1 MLALKII
8 LSAILAFILTLLIEL
23 GLDELIKV
31 ELSMLVA
38 VALLE
43 ELLKFLPILAF
54 HKKIEGLDVLKYAA
68 LSAFV
73 FAMCENM
80 FFQASAFLD
89 GNSFNWMRPVLASNL
104 HIVATFLL
112 AICWMKDRS
121 LKGFAKGLI
130 WAAAAHLAFNLW
142 VINLPDHDGI
152 ALAAVNSAF
161 ILLVMFAMRKSLA
174 VKRHFARIVS

>member
-8 LSAILAFILTLLIEL
+8 LSAILAFILTLLIEVE
-23 GLDELIKV
+23 LDELVKV
-31 ELSMLVA
+31 ELAMLVA
-38 VALLE
+38 VALVE
-43 ELLKFLPILAF
+43 EVLKFLPILVF
-54 HKKIEGLDVLKYAA
+54 RKNIEDFDVLKYAV

-73 FAMCENM
+73 FAMTENLLFQTNA
-80 FFQASAFLD
+80 FFD

-121 LKGFAKGLI
+121 CKGFAKGLV
-130 WAAAAHLAFNLW
+130 WAAATHLTFNLW
-142 VINLPDHDGI
+142 VINLPDYNEI
-152 ALAAVNSAF
+152 ALIAVNSAF
-161 ILLVMFAMRKSLA
+161 IFLVLFAMRKSLA